1 MTADEEVKR
10 LTDELIALG
19 KHPVTDLSQRAVRI
33 GRMIDRL
40 GAGEFSIKIAKPEGE
55 SGTWKV
61 EVEQNKR
68 VRTMEL

>member
-1 MTADEEVKR
+1 MSAADEIKR
-10 LTDELIALG
+10 LTDELATLG
-19 KHPVTDLSQRAVRI
+19 MHPVTDLSQRAVRI

-40 GAGEFSIKIAKPEGE
+40 GAGEFSIKITKPEGE
-55 SGTWKV
+55 SGKWKI